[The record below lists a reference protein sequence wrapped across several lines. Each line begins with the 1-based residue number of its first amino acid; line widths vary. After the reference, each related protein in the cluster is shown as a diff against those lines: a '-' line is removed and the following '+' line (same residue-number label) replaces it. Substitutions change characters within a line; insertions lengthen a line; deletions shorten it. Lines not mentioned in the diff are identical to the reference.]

1 MQQDNHLK
9 ILVVSGG
16 FNRDNGA
23 TVVAKNNVEL
33 LRRHNIKVYCI
44 SSLERIDN
52 LYDEKLKEYYPEEY
66 NTPKKYL
73 TNIINYFYNFKTKKK
88 IKDFQQKYKPDIVH
102 CPCLEIS
109 SLTHS
114 VLKACKESNIPIV
127 YTIHDAGLL
136 CPSTTLMRNK
146 TKNCNP
152 IRCTKYNKLPCIIY
166 NCSRD
171 FERNLRIS
179 FLSFLNNLINYLN
192 FVDIFITPSKAL
204 RELLLNSYLNIK
216 EDKIV
221 SINNCLTQNDYVVEP
236 NFSNKKYFLFVGR
249 LSFEKGV
256 ETLLNAFKTLPSDI
270 ELHIVGKGPLEQ
282 KLKKFV
288 IKNKMNNVIFLGFM
302 NKEQLLNEY
311 QNCISTILPCNWF
324 ENFPTTNM
332 ESFINGK
339 PVIAS
344 NIGGI
349 PEQVEDNITGLLF
362 EPTNIEQLKECILK
376 YWNNPE
382 LVIQHGM
389 NAYKKTKTLYTEERY
404 FSELMKVYE
413 KVINEN

>member
-1 MQQDNHLK
+1 MQQDNNLK
-9 ILVVSGG
+9 ILVVAGG

-23 TVVAKNNVEL
+23 TVIAKSNVEL
-33 LRRHNIKVYCI
+33 LRRHDIKVYCI
-44 SSLERIDN
+44 SSLEKIDT
-52 LYDEKLKEYYPEEY
+52 LYDEEMKEYYPEEY

-73 TNIINYFYNFKTKKK
+73 TNIVNYFYNFKTKKK
-88 IKDFQQKYKPDIVH
+88 IKNFLQKYKPDIVH
-102 CPCLEIS
+102 CHSLEIS

-114 VLKACKESNIPIV
+114 VLRACKELNIPIV

-136 CPSTTLMRNK
+136 CPSTTLMMNK
-146 TKNCNP
+146 IKICNP
-152 IRCTKYNKLPCIIY
+152 VRCTKYNKLPCIIH

-171 FERNLRIS
+171 FERNLRIA
-179 FLSFLNNLINYLN
+179 FLSFLNSLINHLKY
-192 FVDIFITPSKAL
+192 VDIFITPSETL
-204 RELLLNSYLNIK
+204 RKLLINSYLNIQ

-221 SINNCLTQNDYVVEP
+221 SINNFLPQNDFIVKPTFY
-236 NFSNKKYFLFVGR
+236 NKRYFLFAGR
-249 LSFEKGV
+249 LSIEKGL
-256 ETLLNAFKTLPSDI
+256 TILLNAFKDLPSDI

-282 KLKKFV
+282 KLKNFV
-288 IKNKMNNVIFLGFM
+288 VNNKMKNIKFLGFM
-302 NKEQLLNEY
+302 TKDQLANEY
-311 QNCISTILPCNWF
+311 RNCISTILPCNWI

-362 EPTNIEQLKECILK
+362 EPANIEQLKECILK

-382 LVIQHGM
+382 LVIQHGK
-389 NAYKKTKTLYTEERY
+389 NAYMKAKKLYTEEKH
-404 FSELMKVYE
+404 FSELMKVYK
-413 KVINEN
+413 KVINEY

>member
-1 MQQDNHLK
+1 MQLNSSLK
-9 ILVVSGG
+9 VLIISGG

-33 LRRHNIKVYCI
+33 LRRHDVKVYCI
-44 SSLERIDN
+44 SSLEKIDT
-52 LYDEKLKEYYPEEY
+52 LYDEELKEYYPEEY

-73 TNIINYFYNFKTKKK
+73 TNIVNYFYNFKTKKK
-88 IKDFQQKYKPDIVH
+88 IKDFIQKYKPDIVH
-102 CPCLEIS
+102 CHSLEIS

-114 VLKACKESNIPIV
+114 VLRACKESNIPIV
-127 YTIHDAGLL
+127 YTIHDAGFL

-152 IRCTKYNKLPCIIY
+152 VRCTKYNKLPCIIH

-171 FERNLRIS
+171 FERNLRIA
-179 FLSFLNNLINYLN
+179 FLSFLNSLINHLSY
-192 FVDIFITPSKAL
+192 VDTFITPSEAL
-204 RELLLNSYLNIK
+204 RNLLLNSYLNIK

-221 SINNCLTQNDYVVEP
+221 AINNCLTHNDFVVEP
-236 NFSNKKYFLFVGR
+236 TFCNKKYFLFVGR

-282 KLKKFV
+282 KLKDFV
-288 IKNKMNNVIFLGFM
+288 VNNKMNNVIFLGFM
-302 NKEQLLNEY
+302 NKEQVLKEY
-311 QNCISTILPCNWF
+311 KNCISTILPSNWF

-362 EPTNIEQLKECILK
+362 EPANVEQLKECILK

-382 LVIQHGM
+382 LVVQHGR
-389 NAYKKTKTLYTEERY
+389 NAYMKAKRLYTEERY
-404 FSELMKVYE
+404 FSELIKVYK
-413 KVINEN
+413 KVMNEN